1 MYYTQIR
8 FVTGSR
14 QVNHSTAH
22 KLYHCGTYSDVHEYK
37 KERPHSIEVSL
48 ESFYLCK
55 TQVFSFRARRQGNE
69 PRSVLL
75 VRGGEM
81 TPNQDPG
88 ISCMRPARQIIDLGR
103 ASRSELSAAN
113 NATKKRL
120 LFLEVSF
127 EYIIHNAQEKLFVAR
142 HQANEA
148 RSVLLVREH

>member
-1 MYYTQIR
+1 M
-8 FVTGSR
+8 FVAR
-14 QVNHSTAH
+14 HQVNEA
-22 KLYHCGTYSDVHEYK
+22 
-37 KERPHSIEVSL
+37 
-48 ESFYLCK
+48 
-55 TQVFSFRARRQGNE
+55 
-69 PRSVLL
+69 RSVLL

>member
-1 MYYTQIR
+1 MAR
-8 FVTGSR
+8 H
-14 QVNHSTAH
+14 QVNEA
-22 KLYHCGTYSDVHEYK
+22 
-37 KERPHSIEVSL
+37 
-48 ESFYLCK
+48 
-55 TQVFSFRARRQGNE
+55 
-69 PRSVLL
+69 RSVLL

-148 RSVLLVREH
+148 RSVLLVREHLTNAGKNATGEKHICLRRRKIGSRHGAWALPLRSVLSVREQAKSPQQQSRGPI

>member
-1 MYYTQIR
+1 M
-8 FVTGSR
+8 
-14 QVNHSTAH
+14 
-22 KLYHCGTYSDVHEYK
+22 
-37 KERPHSIEVSL
+37 
-48 ESFYLCK
+48 
-55 TQVFSFRARRQGNE
+55 
-69 PRSVLL
+69 
-75 VRGGEM
+75 VRGSEM

-127 EYIIHNAQEKLFVAR
+127 EYRMHYAQEKLFVAR